1 MERMPARAQSP
12 RVIFALGVSVAA
24 PLISRLPTGIKHR
37 ATTSRC
43 KSTNNRIPFT
53 PARPK
58 PSYEGAVG
66 SHANLFLCRRRSH
79 TLTRHHQAFTRKTWW
94 LRGQALA
101 SVLAAIQTV
110 IANHYTSGV
119 ACGVYD
125 RNRRRSID
133 SARPHPWHSRPGM
146 NDLGTWAEL

>member
-12 RVIFALGVSVAA
+12 RVILALGVSIAA

-43 KSTNNRIPFT
+43 NSTNNRIPFT
-53 PARPK
+53 PARPM
-58 PSYEGAVG
+58 PSNKGAIG
-66 SHANLFLCRRRSH
+66 SHANLFLGRRRLH
-79 TLTRHHQAFTRKTWW
+79 TLTRHHQTFTRKIWW

-101 SVLAAIQTV
+101 SMLAVTQTV

-119 ACGVYD
+119 VCGMYNH
-125 RNRRRSID
+125 NRRRSID
-133 SARPHPWHSRPGM
+133 SARPHSWHSRPGM
-146 NDLGTWAEL
+146 NDLGAWAEL